1 MSCRAVQRFRK
12 IPDHLRQLRVCRGHP
27 SGLHSREQV
36 RAHSGPEA
44 AQLLLG
50 RRSETLNRTCLRQIG
65 PQVVMRCE
73 RRARYHQPFLSLRM
87 GICRACIIYG
97 CAECTTDGQDTC
109 ARCESG
115 YSLSDK
121 GTCISKNRY
130 YWYALFGLLGLVAVF
145 IVAWVVDI
153 CTRPIVNADG
163 LKGALDYRSRSKVR
177 MPKTGQ
183 TGQDDQG
190 RELWPLDTNLLLQ
203 DVAGVGVTLQFNFQL
218 FLILWSLAIA
228 VGWLMLSLS
237 VDDALLI
244 LGTRRAKTA
253 RQNCILVAWGFE
265 TQQRLMWTK
274 IDFCVAAYV
283 LTTVAC
289 VLFGIRQLRLF
300 QKVDMTNSTHKDYAA
315 RIRNLPMMD
324 GTAPVEEELKKRL
337 EDATGQKIATASA
350 RASARLQR
358 LHHHAHKLPLAA
370 SNSPHLAFMQV

>member
-121 GTCISKNRY
+121 GTCISKE
-130 YWYALFGLLGLVAVF
+130 
-145 IVAWVVDI
+145 
-153 CTRPIVNADG
+153 P
-163 LKGALDYRSRSKVR
+163 
-177 MPKTGQ
+177 
-183 TGQDDQG
+183 
-190 RELWPLDTNLLLQ
+190 LLL
-203 DVAGVGVTLQFNFQL
+203 VCSLWFAG
-218 FLILWSLAIA
+218 
-228 VGWLMLSLS
+228 
-237 VDDALLI
+237 
-244 LGTRRAKTA
+244 LG
-253 RQNCILVAWGFE
+253 G
-265 TQQRLMWTK
+265 
-274 IDFCVAAYV
+274 
-283 LTTVAC
+283 
-289 VLFGIRQLRLF
+289 
-300 QKVDMTNSTHKDYAA
+300 
-315 RIRNLPMMD
+315 
-324 GTAPVEEELKKRL
+324 
-337 EDATGQKIATASA
+337 
-350 RASARLQR
+350 R
-358 LHHHAHKLPLAA
+358 LHRGLGCG
-370 SNSPHLAFMQV
+370 HLHSANRQC

>member
-1 MSCRAVQRFRK
+1 
-12 IPDHLRQLRVCRGHP
+12 
-27 SGLHSREQV
+27 
-36 RAHSGPEA
+36 
-44 AQLLLG
+44 
-50 RRSETLNRTCLRQIG
+50 
-65 PQVVMRCE
+65 
-73 RRARYHQPFLSLRM
+73 M

-97 CAECTTDGQDTC
+97 CSECTTDGKDTC

-115 YSLSDK
+115 FTLNGK
-121 GTCISKNRY
+121 GTCDSKNIY
-130 YWYALFGLLGLVAVF
+130 YWYALFGVLGLVAVF

-153 CTRPIVNADG
+153 CTRPIANADG

-177 MPKTGQ
+177 MPKSGNA
-183 TGQDDQG
+183 DEG
-190 RELWPLDTNLLLQ
+190 RELWPLNTNLLLQ

-274 IDFCVAAYV
+274 IDFCVVAY
-283 LTTVAC
+283 LMTVIAC

-300 QKVDMTNSTHKDYAA
+300 QKVDMVNSTHKDYAA

-324 GTAPVEEELKKRL
+324 GSMPVEEELKKRI
-337 EDATGQKIATASA
+337 EDATGQKVVGVSVCWDFQEHEAGLLLRTLNFSCHSHTYLYIY
-350 RASARLQR
+350 
-358 LHHHAHKLPLAA
+358 
-370 SNSPHLAFMQV
+370 MYI